1 MRRGLVWVIQGTL
14 TIVVAWFV
22 IESLSGQWEEF
33 RGLDVPLRIRPW
45 FLVLAAAAV
54 LGAYALLVAAWARL
68 VAGWSQRLP
77 YHAAFRI
84 WALSNLGRYLPGKIW
99 SVAGLAV
106 LAQREGVSPWAATG
120 SAIVM
125 QAMALGT
132 GTAIALATL
141 PAGGSTLAL
150 VAAVLLAVG
159 GVLAVTDRR
168 VVGRLARLAGR
179 TDAIQPLSLRAAF
192 VAGGANLAAWIAYGM
207 AFWLLAAGL
216 LEAHTLTPL
225 ASIGIF
231 AAGYLVGLV
240 SLFAPGGVGVREAMY
255 LALITPLAGGGAALT
270 LTVGSRLLLTATE
283 IVAALAALALTGRKE
298 TTVDQS

>member
-1 MRRGLVWVIQGTL
+1 M
-14 TIVVAWFV
+14 
-22 IESLSGQWEEF
+22 
-33 RGLDVPLRIRPW
+33 
-45 FLVLAAAAV
+45 

-68 VAGWSQRLP
+68 IAGWSQRLP

>member
-1 MRRGLVWVIQGTL
+1 MVQGTL
-14 TIVVAWFV
+14 AIVVAWFV
-22 IESLSGQWEEF
+22 FGALSDQWEDF
-33 RGLDVPLRIRPW
+33 RGLEVSLRIRPW
-45 FLVLAAAAV
+45 FLVLSAAAV

-120 SAIVM
+120 AAIVM
-125 QAMALGT
+125 QAIALGT
-132 GTAIALATL
+132 GTVVALATL
-141 PAGGSTLAL
+141 PTGGSTFAL
-150 VAAVLLAVG
+150 VAAVLLALG
-159 GVLAVTDRR
+159 GVLALTDRR

-179 TDAIQPLSLRAAF
+179 TDAVRPLSLRAAL
-192 VAGGANLAAWIAYGM
+192 VTGGANLAAWIAYGI

-255 LALITPLAGGGAALT
+255 LALITPLTGGGAALT

-283 IVAALAALALTGRKE
+283 IVAALAALALAGRKE
-298 TTVDQS
+298 STVDQS